1 MNVFPTEKLQE
12 RLDELEAEKLLQET
26 YRFSDDEEFASKLKG
41 FFSDRKFRRSGR
53 TFLLARILVETG
65 IESGESVKWFDHYN
79 VHSRNSDMPPEL
91 HRVIAWYKERGINIK
106 IEDVSSINQSLKF
119 RLISGMHLYNLHRI
133 VDYVPKVKEEERQ
146 FSKLL
151 LIL

>member
-26 YRFSDDEEFASKLKG
+26 YRFSDDEE
-41 FFSDRKFRRSGR
+41 FRRSGR